1 MSNKFI
7 IRFGL
12 FLIPFVFIILIS
24 NCKKDSV
31 SISPTVTT
39 VQFLGH
45 KGGGNSTVNPSTVEN
60 TIPAIQNG
68 LKTMTGIEVDLQ
80 MSLDG
85 TIWVFHDPD
94 IATTS
99 CNAIAHKT
107 IILSTD
113 TEIAKFNI
121 CSAKAQDRVYKL
133 SEIINY
139 WNQASTP
146 FYLSLHI
153 KLDFPAD
160 SMNKQA
166 IGGEALYLSKFADNL
181 AKIIPSVAV
190 PGKIMLEVYDATFCN
205 KIHKIISGIKVCL
218 IKEVTFPKQI
228 DDAISLGYDGVS
240 CIFSEPT
247 LTAAEVIRAQSNGL
261 IIQLWTPDTK
271 QELTTAFDFHPNFI
285 QTNNLNAM
293 SLLNV
298 TVK

>member
-1 MSNKFI
+1 MMVKALFKFKY
-7 IRFGL
+7 
-12 FLIPFVFIILIS
+12 LILTLAILVLLS
-24 NCKKDSV
+24 QCKKDN
-31 SISPTVTT
+31 TT
-39 VQFLGH
+39 TPPVITDVQFLGH

-68 LKTMTGIEVDLQ
+68 LKTMTGIEVDVQ

-85 TIWVFHDPD
+85 TIWVFHDSD
-94 IATTS
+94 IASTS
-99 CNAIAHKT
+99 CSAIAHKA

-113 TEIAKFNI
+113 AEIAKFTI
-121 CSAKAQDRVYKL
+121 CSAKAQDRIYRL
-133 SEIINY
+133 SEIVNY
-139 WNQASTP
+139 WHQASTP
-146 FYLSLHI
+146 FYMSLHI

-160 SMNKQA
+160 SMNKPA

-190 PGKIMLEVYDATFCN
+190 PGKIMLEVYDATFCT
-205 KIHKIISGIKVCL
+205 KIHKLISGIKVCL

-228 DDAISLGYDGVS
+228 NDAIALGYDGVS

-247 LTAAEVIRAQSNGL
+247 LTSDEVIRAQSKGL
-261 IIQLWTPDTK
+261 IVELWTPDTK
-271 QELTTAFDFHPNFI
+271 QELTTAFGFHPNFI
-285 QTNNLNAM
+285 QTNNLNVM